1 MKRSLPVDY
10 PVLNLGRRPARTLLT
25 ALACAM
31 VAAVVA
37 AAVAFGRGL
46 SESLM
51 SQGREDVAILLSTAA
66 MRDVV
71 RSGISPAVAELV
83 EASVPGVLAAS
94 PEVHMG
100 TNLRIGSAPGTGE
113 ADPEHAGFVRGVTA
127 RAFLV
132 HEGVTLLEGR
142 LPGPGEAIVGR
153 LAALK
158 LGVAEELLEPGR
170 SLRIEGGE
178 FEISGRFA
186 APGTTVESEVW
197 VPMRE
202 LMGLARR
209 EDVSAVFVRT
219 DSPDSVADVEVFAR
233 RRLDLELLCLPSRVY
248 YGEMAAYFAP
258 IGALAAAMAA
268 LIGIAVILTGANALS
283 SAVQDRVG
291 ELATLRALGYTGAA
305 LSRAL
310 LLEALL
316 LAAAGGL
323 AGLLLARI
331 ALAGSAFRIGMGAF
345 ALEVDGLAS
354 LAGLGAVLL
363 VGALGTLP
371 AILRTLRLGVA
382 AALEAP

>member
-1 MKRSLPVDY
+1 M
-10 PVLNLGRRPARTLLT
+10 
-25 ALACAM
+25 
-31 VAAVVA
+31 
-37 AAVAFGRGL
+37 
-46 SESLM
+46 
-51 SQGREDVAILLSTAA
+51 
-66 MRDVV
+66 
-71 RSGISPAVAELV
+71 
-83 EASVPGVLAAS
+83 
-94 PEVHMG
+94 
-100 TNLRIGSAPGTGE
+100 
-113 ADPEHAGFVRGVTA
+113 
-127 RAFLV
+127 
-132 HEGVTLLEGR
+132 
-142 LPGPGEAIVGR
+142 
-153 LAALK
+153 
-158 LGVAEELLEPGR
+158 AEELLEPGR
-170 SLRIEGGE
+170 TLRVEGGE

-323 AGLLLARI
+323 AGLLLARV

-345 ALEVDGLAS
+345 ALEIDGLAA